1 MEYQLTR
8 GCALVLAGPQ
18 GCGKTTLARKIAE
31 AHGTYREINAT
42 DLETPFHLGN
52 ALVDEPRTLIV
63 EGIPTHPETMA
74 RVKAM
79 LTSSSGLHVLEE
91 KGIRRM
97 VKAPNFIFCTGDAN
111 PLKLGPDDRRFRVVR
126 LG

>member
-1 MEYQLTR
+1 MEYKLTR

-42 DLETPFHLGN
+42 DLETPFQLGN

-63 EGIPTHPETMA
+63 EGVPDSPETMD
-74 RVKAM
+74 RVRAM
-79 LTSSSGLHVLEE
+79 LTNSSGLHVLEE
-91 KGIRRM
+91 KGIRRL
-97 VKAPNFIFCTGDAN
+97 VKTPNFIFCTTAADSLNLVPAG
-111 PLKLGPDDRRFRVVR
+111 GRFFVVR